1 MNQIMTGA
9 AVVLIFISMLL
20 SPQEVFDGAADGLLL
35 WFQIIIPTL
44 FPFMLISNL
53 LIESGGIR
61 LTARVTGRFFTR
73 IFGTSPYGSY
83 AVLTGFL
90 CGYPMGAKAAADLVK
105 RKKISPEEGR
115 YLLSFCNNTSPVFIM
130 NFIVWKTFGQ
140 QELLVPTLLI
150 LMGVPVL
157 LSFAFRRFY
166 LTTGSVFEASDEP
179 DNPNSPAGK
188 TAGLRIFDKCMMDGF
203 EGVVKVGGYI
213 IFFSILIAIFR
224 KAAGSLPV
232 FLAAAP
238 LLEVTNGIL
247 LIHEKV
253 ADPIT
258 AYAFTVGLTAFG
270 GLCSVAQTDCMV
282 QGSGLSILPYTIQKL
297 TAAVAAS
304 LIAYLYMQI
313 K

>member
-1 MNQIMTGA
+1 
-9 AVVLIFISMLL
+9 
-20 SPQEVFDGAADGLLL
+20 
-35 WFQIIIPTL
+35 
-44 FPFMLISNL
+44 
-53 LIESGGIR
+53 
-61 LTARVTGRFFTR
+61 
-73 IFGTSPYGSY
+73 
-83 AVLTGFL
+83 
-90 CGYPMGAKAAADLVK
+90 
-105 RKKISPEEGR
+105 
-115 YLLSFCNNTSPVFIM
+115 M

-166 LTTGSVFEASDEP
+166 LTAGSVFEAPDEP
-179 DNPNSPAGK
+179 DIPNSPAGK
-188 TAGLRIFDKCMMDGF
+188 TAGFRIFDKCMMDGF

-213 IFFSILIAIFR
+213 IFFSIIIALFR
-224 KAAGSLPV
+224 KAAGGLPV